1 MDRRTLD
8 EWIIHALA
16 VVFRDERAEEG
27 VDRR

>member
-1 MDRRTLD
+1 MDRRTQD

-16 VVFRDERAEEG
+16 VDFRDERAEG